1 MVLAMAQQAV
11 FVSGSFKLKRLVAFA
26 TLGYPRRAC
35 LLELVLVGMNV
46 RYVRSCELLAHLS
59 RGGYRI
65 LPRVGFSYMVPRVPV
80 TTLSGYDRLWVADR
94 RWVHH
99 KFALRTRGESKP
111 VLIC

>member
-59 RGGYRI
+59 RGGCRI

-80 TTLSGYDRLWVADR
+80 TTLSGYD
-94 RWVHH
+94 
-99 KFALRTRGESKP
+99 KFCLTK
-111 VLIC
+111 V

>member
-59 RGGYRI
+59 RGGVVYC
-65 LPRVGFSYMVPRVPV
+65 
-80 TTLSGYDRLWVADR
+80 
-94 RWVHH
+94 
-99 KFALRTRGESKP
+99 P
-111 VLIC
+111 VLGFPIWYPVYR